1 MNTKGSIFTSGVAT
15 GDNTD
20 FGVHE
25 WNKIRSYTEKIKFS
39 VSFMLLFTIIML
51 SPTRRLS
58 RQKTNLGDNC
68 IQNVNLGRYIVGYMV
83 GKFV

>member
-15 GDNTD
+15 SDNTD

-25 WNKIRSYTEKIKFS
+25 WNKIRSYTEKNQFS

-58 RQKTNLGDNC
+58 HQKTNLGDNC

-83 GKFV
+83 RKFV